1 MGVDAIVHPTSNT
14 FYMGGEVGKRPRDTS
29 KDEQGGKSEG
39 LGCKGQ
45 SRGITVKGFS
55 CCDEYVQKFR
65 CHRDSP
71 GVKGSEDWVYFAW
84 FNKGQGNG
92 SAQRS
97 TEGERD
103 QRTG

>member
-1 MGVDAIVHPTSNT
+1 MLTCPLSKIHFQCRYKLSRRIASRLTFVCGVD
-14 FYMGGEVGKRPRDTS
+14 RP
-29 KDEQGGKSEG
+29 

-45 SRGITVKGFS
+45 SKGITVKGFS

-65 CHRDSP
+65 CRRDSP

-97 TEGERD
+97 TEGERG